1 MDDGRDVYE
10 KEDYKETYLF
20 TRNFV
25 YTAYTR
31 IKELTEQLEKIKK
44 DMIELR
50 LLLPENRTTATEYV
64 DGDSGQQDLET
75 YLQRV
80 RKNEGQ

>member
-1 MDDGRDVYE
+1 MTDEMYE
-10 KEDYKETYLF
+10 KTIKDLQETL
-20 TRNFV
+20 

-50 LLLPENRTTATEYV
+50 LLLPENRTTVTEYV

>member
-1 MDDGRDVYE
+1 MGGRVMTE
-10 KEDYKETYLF
+10 EMYKKTIKDLQETL
-20 TRNFV
+20 
-25 YTAYTR
+25 YTAYNR

-44 DMIELR
+44 ELIEIR

>member
-1 MDDGRDVYE
+1 MTE
-10 KEDYKETYLF
+10 EMYKKTIKDLQETL
-20 TRNFV
+20 
-25 YTAYTR
+25 YTAYNR

-44 DMIELR
+44 ELIELR
-50 LLLPENRTTATEYV
+50 LLLPENRVTATEHIDADY
-64 DGDSGQQDLET
+64 GQQDIEK

>member
-1 MDDGRDVYE
+1 MTE
-10 KEDYKETYLF
+10 EMYKKTIKDLQETL
-20 TRNFV
+20 
-25 YTAYTR
+25 YTAHTR

>member
-1 MDDGRDVYE
+1 MTDEMDE
-10 KEDYKETYLF
+10 KTIKDLQETL
-20 TRNFV
+20 

>member
-1 MDDGRDVYE
+1 MT
-10 KEDYKETYLF
+10 EDTYKKTIKDLQETL
-20 TRNFV
+20 
-25 YTAYTR
+25 YTAYNR

-44 DMIELR
+44 ELIEIR

>member
-1 MDDGRDVYE
+1 MTE
-10 KEDYKETYLF
+10 EMYKKTVKDLQETL
-20 TRNFV
+20 

-44 DMIELR
+44 DMIALR

-64 DGDSGQQDLET
+64 DGDSGHQDLET

>member
-1 MDDGRDVYE
+1 MTDEMYE
-10 KEDYKETYLF
+10 KTIKDLQETL
-20 TRNFV
+20 

-80 RKNEGQ
+80 RKKEGQ

>member
-1 MDDGRDVYE
+1 MTE
-10 KEDYKETYLF
+10 EMYKKTIKDLQETL
-20 TRNFV
+20 
-25 YTAYTR
+25 YTAYNR

-44 DMIELR
+44 ELIEIR
-50 LLLPENRTTATEYV
+50 LLLPENRVTATEYV
-64 DGDSGQQDLET
+64 DNDSGQQDLET

>member
-1 MDDGRDVYE
+1 MTDEMYE
-10 KEDYKETYLF
+10 KTIKDLQETL
-20 TRNFV
+20 

-80 RKNEGQ
+80 RNNEGQ

>member
-1 MDDGRDVYE
+1 MTE
-10 KEDYKETYLF
+10 EIYKKTIKDLQETL
-20 TRNFV
+20 
-25 YTAYTR
+25 YTAYNR

-44 DMIELR
+44 ELIEIR
-50 LLLPENRTTATEYV
+50 LLLPENRVTATEYAEK
-64 DGDSGQQDLET
+64 DYGQQDIET

>member
-1 MDDGRDVYE
+1 MTE
-10 KEDYKETYLF
+10 EMYKKTIKDLQETLYI
-20 TRNFV
+20 
-25 YTAYTR
+25 AYTR

>member
-1 MDDGRDVYE
+1 MTE
-10 KEDYKETYLF
+10 EMYKKTIKDLQETL
-20 TRNFV
+20 
-25 YTAYTR
+25 YTAYRR

-44 DMIELR
+44 ELIELR
-50 LLLPENRTTATEYV
+50 LLLPENRVTATEYH
-64 DGDSGQQDLET
+64 DNDYGQQDIEK

>member
-1 MDDGRDVYE
+1 MTE
-10 KEDYKETYLF
+10 EMYKKAVQDLQETL
-20 TRNFV
+20 

>member
-1 MDDGRDVYE
+1 MMTEEVYKKTIQE
-10 KEDYKETYLF
+10 LQQALYD
-20 TRNFV
+20 
-25 YTAYTR
+25 AYNR
-31 IKELTEQLEKIKK
+31 IKELIEQLEKIKK

-50 LLLPENRTTATEYV
+50 LMLPENRVTATEYI
-64 DGDSGQQDLET
+64 DSDSGQQDLET

>member
-1 MDDGRDVYE
+1 MYE
-10 KEDYKETYLF
+10 KTIKDLQETL
-20 TRNFV
+20 

>member
-1 MDDGRDVYE
+1 MTE
-10 KEDYKETYLF
+10 EMYKKTIKLQETL
-20 TRNFV
+20 

>member
-1 MDDGRDVYE
+1 MTDEMYE
-10 KEDYKETYLF
+10 KTIKDLQETL
-20 TRNFV
+20 

-50 LLLPENRTTATEYV
+50 MLLPENRTTATEYV

>member
-1 MDDGRDVYE
+1 MTE
-10 KEDYKETYLF
+10 EMYKKTVKDLQETL
-20 TRNFV
+20 

-44 DMIELR
+44 DMIALR

-64 DGDSGQQDLET
+64 DSDSGQQDLET
-75 YLQRV
+75 YLQRG

>member
-1 MDDGRDVYE
+1 MTE
-10 KEDYKETYLF
+10 EMYKKTIKDLQETL
-20 TRNFV
+20 

-64 DGDSGQQDLET
+64 DGDSGQQDIEK

>member
-1 MDDGRDVYE
+1 MTE
-10 KEDYKETYLF
+10 EMYKKAVQDLQETL
-20 TRNFV
+20 
-25 YTAYTR
+25 YTAYNR

-44 DMIELR
+44 EMIELR
-50 LLLPENRTTATEYV
+50 LLLPENRVTATEYTEN
-64 DGDSGQQDLET
+64 DSGQQDIET

>member
-1 MDDGRDVYE
+1 MTE
-10 KEDYKETYLF
+10 EMYKKTIKDLQETL
-20 TRNFV
+20 
-25 YTAYTR
+25 YTAYNR

-44 DMIELR
+44 ELIEIR
-50 LLLPENRTTATEYV
+50 LLLPENRVTATEHI
-64 DGDSGQQDLET
+64 DSDYGQQDIEK

>member
-1 MDDGRDVYE
+1 MTE
-10 KEDYKETYLF
+10 EMYKKTIKDLQETL
-20 TRNFV
+20 

-44 DMIELR
+44 ELIEIR

>member
-1 MDDGRDVYE
+1 MTDEMYE
-10 KEDYKETYLF
+10 KTIKDLQETL
-20 TRNFV
+20 

-64 DGDSGQQDLET
+64 DGDSGQQDLQT

-80 RKNEGQ
+80 RKN

>member
-1 MDDGRDVYE
+1 MTDEMYE
-10 KEDYKETYLF
+10 KTIKDLQETL
-20 TRNFV
+20 

-75 YLQRV
+75 YLQRE

>member
-1 MDDGRDVYE
+1 MTDEMYE
-10 KEDYKETYLF
+10 KTIKDLQETL
-20 TRNFV
+20 

-44 DMIELR
+44 DMIALR
-50 LLLPENRTTATEYV
+50 LLLPENRVTATEHIDADY
-64 DGDSGQQDLET
+64 GQQDLET

-80 RKNEGQ
+80 RRNEGQ

>member
-1 MDDGRDVYE
+1 MTDEMYE
-10 KEDYKETYLF
+10 KTIKDLQETL
-20 TRNFV
+20 
-25 YTAYTR
+25 YTAYNR

-44 DMIELR
+44 ELIEIR
-50 LLLPENRTTATEYV
+50 LLLPENRVTATEYTEN
-64 DGDSGQQDLET
+64 DSGQQDIET

>member
-1 MDDGRDVYE
+1 MTDEMYE
-10 KEDYKETYLF
+10 KTIKDLQESL
-20 TRNFV
+20 

-31 IKELTEQLEKIKK
+31 IKELTEQLEKIQK
-44 DMIELR
+44 DMIALR

>member
-1 MDDGRDVYE
+1 MGGRVMTE
-10 KEDYKETYLF
+10 EMYKKTIKDLQETL
-20 TRNFV
+20 
-25 YTAYTR
+25 YTAYNR

-44 DMIELR
+44 ELIEIR

-64 DGDSGQQDLET
+64 DGASGQQDLET

>member
-1 MDDGRDVYE
+1 MTDEMYQKTIKDLQ
-10 KEDYKETYLF
+10 ETL
-20 TRNFV
+20 

-44 DMIELR
+44 ELIEIR
-50 LLLPENRTTATEYV
+50 LLLPENRVTATEYV
-64 DGDSGQQDLET
+64 DNDSGQQDLET

>member
-1 MDDGRDVYE
+1 MTE
-10 KEDYKETYLF
+10 EMYKKAVQDLQESL
-20 TRNFV
+20 
-25 YTAYTR
+25 YTAYNR

-44 DMIELR
+44 EMIELR
-50 LLLPENRTTATEYV
+50 LLLPENRVTATEYTEN
-64 DGDSGQQDLET
+64 DSGQQDIET

>member
-1 MDDGRDVYE
+1 MTEEMYKKTIRDLQ
-10 KEDYKETYLF
+10 ETL
-20 TRNFV
+20 
-25 YTAYTR
+25 YTAYNR